1 MLAGVFALVAVGGLF
16 WLAYRRPRPRRWL
29 IPRRHPVSVRTAL
42 GRHTAPPPTSDTAA
56 LVAELNQPIAP
67 DADEQAGR
75 RAEVAA
81 ALRRAGRSDALPAV
95 IRCADAAAGLPRG
108 LLLAAEAVGFPNF
121 SVPLTSPA
129 RTDRQAAFRTLSR
142 ATRGARD
149 GALDVASL
157 VRAGVLEHL
166 AALSTGDNDP
176 WLAATLVE
184 AERAAR
190 RADVW
195 VKLLPSSE
203 RDAAGRAVARLR
215 IAGDR
220 RQRGLRDLPSRLIA
234 RFHSSPADEQAAS
247 LRVLDDL
254 RADVSELFPSLPD
267 RRTSWWADAVRCLR
281 WARTRDYGPAL
292 AEQAERLLSAT
303 RPGPA
308 AGAVLA
314 GLRGSRTPG
323 VERVLLAGAAHPD
336 TAARRASVASLGW
349 TEPFDRA
356 AVIAAL
362 KAARAAADGSVRRAA
377 VGALAR
383 FGELAALR
391 EFTQGLLAEEPAVR
405 QATALSAADE
415 GVSWLWPDL
424 DLMADHAE
432 PDTALAAA
440 EALERM
446 REAALGLVD

>member
-1 MLAGVFALVAVGGLF
+1 MLAGVFAIVAVGGLF

-29 IPRRHPVSVRTAL
+29 IPRRQPLPARTAAARGSTPL
-42 GRHTAPPPTSDTAA
+42 PTSDTTA
-56 LVAELNQPIAP
+56 LVAELNQPLGP

-81 ALRRAGRSDALPAV
+81 ELRRAGRADALPAV

-121 SVPLTSPA
+121 AALLTSPA
-129 RTDRQAAFRTLSR
+129 RSDRQAALRALTRT
-142 ATRGARD
+142 ARGGRD
-149 GALDVASL
+149 GALDMASL
-157 VRAGVLEHL
+157 VRAGLLEHL
-166 AALSTGDNDP
+166 AAVTPGDADP
-176 WLAATLVE
+176 WLAAAVVE

-190 RADVW
+190 RADFWLKTLSVA
-195 VKLLPSSE
+195 E
-203 RDAAGRAVARLR
+203 RNAAGLSRITDRRRRALRDIPGRLVARF
-215 IAGDR
+215 A
-220 RQRGLRDLPSRLIA
+220 A
-234 RFHSSPADEQAAS
+234 APADEQAAS

-267 RRTSWWADAVRCLR
+267 RRAAWWADAVRCLR

-292 AEQAERLLSAT
+292 AEQADRLLSAT

-308 AGAVLA
+308 ATAVLT
-314 GLRGSRTPG
+314 GLRGSRSPA
-323 VERVLLAGAAHPD
+323 VERVLLAGAAHAD
-336 TAARRASVASLGW
+336 AAARRASVASFGW

-362 KAARAAADGSVRRAA
+362 KAARADGDAGVRRAA
-377 VGALAR
+377 VAALAR

-391 EFTQGLLAEEPAVR
+391 EFAQGLLAEDPAVR
-405 QATALSAADE
+405 QATALAAADE

-424 DLMADHAE
+424 DLVADHAD

-440 EALERM
+440 EALERL